1 MGSPAFLSTLYA
13 AFPWAILAIFL
24 LFVFLVVGH
33 AISETSKRGKP

>member
-1 MGSPAFLSTLYA
+1 MSFQSFLYA
-13 AFPWAILAIFL
+13 AFPWAILGLFL